1 MEATP
6 GAPRLSMNIPPGTEQ
21 KLREMAARHATTK
34 TNVVLNAINVLYEL
48 DKELDKPDVR
58 LYIRNRRR
66 GRESDMEI
74 KILWPLV

>member
-1 MEATP
+1 MDATP
-6 GAPRLSMNIPPGTEQ
+6 GSPRLSMNIPPGTDE
-21 KLREMAARHATTK
+21 KVREMAARHGTTK

-48 DKELDKPDVR
+48 DNELSKPDMR

-66 GRESDMEI
+66 RDSEMEI